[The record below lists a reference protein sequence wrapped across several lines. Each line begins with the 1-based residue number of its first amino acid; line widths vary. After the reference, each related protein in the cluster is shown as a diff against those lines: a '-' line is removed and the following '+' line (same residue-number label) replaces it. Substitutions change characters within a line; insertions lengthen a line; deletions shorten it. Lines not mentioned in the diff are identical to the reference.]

1 VRRAQYNQNQED
13 LEENFIK
20 MKLNLNEEINR
31 IKSLMFE
38 QVEDYVLDVQG
49 NINSPNGLNIIM
61 KTIEGEKIGHT
72 NVIGFKHA
80 VDLSRD
86 FKTFLENK
94 EHPFLE
100 DNCVYQFGTE
110 IDQKFRRNGY
120 ATILRN
126 KCHDLSKEN
135 NFKYATGI
143 LRKDNTANQNLMKK
157 MGYNIFDSSDEKDF
171 VVLEL

>member
-1 VRRAQYNQNQED
+1 
-13 LEENFIK
+13 
-20 MKLNLNEEINR
+20 MNLNEEIKR
-31 IKSLMFE
+31 IKSLMIENVSDFDMYMDGE
-38 QVEDYVLDVQG
+38 
-49 NINSPNGLNIIM
+49 ISSPNGLCI
-61 KTIEGEKIGHT
+61 TIKNSSGEKIGHT
-72 NVIGFKHA
+72 NVIDFKHA

-94 EHPFLE
+94 KHPFQ
-100 DNCVYQFGTE
+100 DNNCVYQFGTE
-110 IDQKFRRNGY
+110 IDEKFRRNGY

-126 KCHDLSKEN
+126 KCHDLAKQN

-157 MGYNIFDSSDEKDF
+157 MGYNIFNSSDIKDF

>member
-1 VRRAQYNQNQED
+1 
-13 LEENFIK
+13 
-20 MKLNLNEEINR
+20 MKPNLNEEIRR
-31 IKSLMFE
+31 IKSLMIENVSDF
-38 QVEDYVLDVQG
+38 DMY
-49 NINSPNGLNIIM
+49 INGEISSPNGLQIIL
-61 KTIEGEKIGHT
+61 KNKSGEKIGNT
-72 NVIGFKHA
+72 NVIDFKHA

-86 FKTFLENK
+86 FKSFLENK
-94 EHPFLE
+94 KHPFQ
-100 DNCVYQFGTE
+100 DNNCVYQFGTE
-110 IDQKFRRNGY
+110 IDKKFRRNGY